1 MAGIE
6 SALIKLKRILKLKY
20 AFILMILITVIYLF
34 TSVSQGLYEGRVE
47 GKNSN
52 LKTNQRYKNA
62 SLGIVGGNDNRYSVT
77 VSESNWG
84 GAMFEFYNFKTQKL
98 SEFYQYEFT
107 PEYLNGARMNEL
119 YCDTTDNSVYSF
131 VIKNKADIYMQK
143 FSVGE
148 NEIVSSGT
156 KFILRHPVYD
166 EMKDSCVIV
175 NGIRFYG
182 FGLLERTEKDSI
194 SVRKKL
200 DGWKIFLNE
209 EKYKDIS
216 GYPLSPEDFS
226 ETFQEMINEI
236 YRQTNVSIRPQD
248 ILKIR
253 MFFERSRNYKALFK
267 VNSIDEIK
275 SFMSAKILGKLDS
288 DGDGNE
294 ELIIQTTADRFIDHI
309 ILAYDEKK
317 DSLLWKREYAISM
330 YDWLVADIDNDGSKE
345 IVLSIGAPCSQ
356 PSINYYDRME
366 TAGVTFFPR
375 FEILDKYGNIKKI
388 KGREAKYNLKQEG
401 GFFNARIAFLKEN
414 KKILAGFFSASDYS
428 EKNLLAFDIENN
440 IMDTLELKYNNLY
453 HLSSAAGMIQ
463 IVNKHPDFT
472 ELIILNSDLTVKM
485 RRITEDVINPYDITI
500 GKYNGK
506 VYFIE
511 HNFFKIRDEYLNV
524 LYSKKISVSKT
535 VNLGGNNQLLLVRDV
550 TDTGSTFYTQMLIH
564 FEKRYYFKK
573 AAFIFL
579 GLELFILLLYLL
591 IRGTFFLPLSSS
603 QKNYATL
610 FSVLGTVQI
619 LKTYGN
625 NNVFDFSKKISMN
638 RKKLISEV
646 KRIDP
651 GAQVILSRSFLI
663 YKYKVYEVSS
673 PDEMLAIQ
681 IIAHDLKNS
690 IAGIKFITD
699 RMVKQ
704 TGINRELDDIIKT
717 ALVNATKLSS
727 FTNLTKINHTEL
739 DLMKVINRLVREY
752 SMNNCNAVFEKNY
765 TDIKSPVFL
774 DEKKLETVLRNLLE
788 NSLDAVN
795 ETITIYGTEVE
806 ELKKS
811 IRIGFVSENG
821 SDIISISNYTYR
833 EPDLIPKIKLG
844 FTTKKTGTGTGLY
857 IVRKIVESMNGTV
870 DYGIKDNQFSVVIKF
885 NV

>member
-6 SALIKLKRILKLKY
+6 SALTKSKRILNIKY
-20 AFILMILITVIYLF
+20 FFILIILITVIYLF
-34 TSVSQGLYEGRVE
+34 TSVSQGLYESRVE
-47 GKNSN
+47 GRNSN
-52 LKTNQRYKNA
+52 LKTNLRYKNA
-62 SLGIVGGNDNRYSVT
+62 SLGVVGGFDNRFSVT

-107 PEYLNGARMNEL
+107 PEYLNGARMSEL

-131 VIKNKADIYMQK
+131 VIKNKADIYMHK
-143 FSVGE
+143 FRVDDE
-148 NEIVSSGT
+148 EIVSSGP

-182 FGLLERTEKDSI
+182 FALLEGTEKDSI
-194 SVRKKL
+194 GVRKKL
-200 DGWKIFLNE
+200 DGWKIFLKE

-216 GYPLSPEDFS
+216 GYPLSSEDFS
-226 ETFQEMINEI
+226 KTYQELIKEI
-236 YRQTNVSIRPQD
+236 YRHTNASIRPQD

-267 VNSIDEIK
+267 VNSMDEIK

-309 ILAYDEKK
+309 ILAYDENK
-317 DSLLWKREYAISM
+317 DSVLWKREYATSM

-356 PSINYYDRME
+356 PSIDYYDRIE

-375 FEILDKYGNIKKI
+375 FEILDKKGNLKKI
-388 KGREAKYNLKQEG
+388 NGKDAKYNLKPEG
-401 GFFNARIAFLKEN
+401 GFFNARIAFLKE
-414 KKILAGFFSASDYS
+414 KKRILAGFFSASDYS

-440 IMDTLELKYNNLY
+440 KMDTLELKYNNIY
-453 HLSSAAGMIQ
+453 HLSTAAGMIQ
-463 IVNKHPDFT
+463 IVNKHPDYT
-472 ELIILNSDLTVKM
+472 ELIIMNSDLTVKM

-500 GKYNGK
+500 GNHNGK
-506 VYFIE
+506 IYFVE
-511 HNFFKIRDEYLNV
+511 HNFFKIRDEDLKE

-535 VNLGGNNQLLLVRDV
+535 VNVGAGNQLLLVRDV
-550 TDTGSTFYTQMLIH
+550 TDTGSTFYTQMLLH
-564 FEKRYYFKK
+564 FETKYYFRKS
-573 AAFIFL
+573 AFIVL
-579 GLELFILLLYLL
+579 GLELLILLLYILVM
-591 IRGTFFLPLSSS
+591 GTFFLPLSSS

-699 RMVKQ
+699 RMIKQ
-704 TGINRELDDIIKT
+704 TGVNKELEEIIKT
-717 ALVNATKLSS
+717 ALTNAIKLSS

-739 DLMKVINRLVREY
+739 DLIKVIDRLVREY
-752 SMNNCNAVFEKNY
+752 SMNNGNAVFKKDY
-765 TDIKSPVFL
+765 TDFKAPAFL

-795 ETITIYGTEVE
+795 ETIILYGKETD
-806 ELKKS
+806 ELKRTV
-811 IRIGFVSENG
+811 RIGFRSENG
-821 SDIISISNYTYR
+821 RDIISISNYTDR
-833 EPDLIPKIKLG
+833 ESDLIPKIKLG

-870 DYGIKDNQFSVVIKF
+870 DYGIKDDQFSVVIKF